1 MRVTDEK
8 EAKMIQLPGRSFR
21 VLGDPDSIGSKHITF
36 GLVEIPEGSSLPWHV
51 HKEVEETIYV
61 VQGTG
66 FAYSGTETKAIH
78 RGTVLAIEAESNHR
92 ILNEGKS
99 EMKLFCAFSPPV
111 KIEPPK

>member
-21 VLGDPDSIGSKHITF
+21 VLGDPGSIGSKHITF
-36 GLVEIPEGSSLPWHV
+36 GLAEIPEGSSLPWHV
-51 HKEVEETIYV
+51 HKEAEEAIYV

-66 FAYSGTETKAIH
+66 SAYSDTETKAIH
-78 RGTVLAIEAESNHR
+78 PGTVLAIEAESNHR
-92 ILNEGKS
+92 ILNERKG
-99 EMKLFCAFSPPV
+99 EMKLLCTFSPPV